1 MIRVARCQEKLLA
14 DILWQGSNVGERTH
28 RATQARDV
36 SQGASGEPRVRRSYE
51 LLEAAMHSA
60 EDEFIDDISDLLFDG
75 RHWCTIVSDRDKTM
89 ENRAFAFKLV
99 SGSLCGTEKTLGMR
113 HKTAPVATFKA
124 MWSEQCARMVAQ
136 KKRCL
141 HCPWSLDF
149 VNTYGDDP
157 LGLWCDAAQA
167 TLRFQCRL
175 SKRHMAKIE
184 CWHAALRRRLMMR
197 GVQAQG
203 LIFSELVAEVVCDRA
218 RSRRSDNVVARVLDR
233 CDTIA
238 VRVEEESCTAPRKRK
253 EPGPWRAYVR
263 TQTLGTKGPPP
274 LHALSLSYKQ
284 LDTHERDK
292 LTAIATAAAEV
303 QAPLQRG
310 EGTFGVKSRALE
322 RRLKQER
329 MQAKTERAK
338 RDAPLCGF
346 AQVASRRA
354 SAFEAVRC
362 VLATPGARSLAQLVA
377 DARQELVC
385 RARAAREVKRLGDR
399 ALETWAS

>member
-1 MIRVARCQEKLLA
+1 
-14 DILWQGSNVGERTH
+14 
-28 RATQARDV
+28 
-36 SQGASGEPRVRRSYE
+36 
-51 LLEAAMHSA
+51 
-60 EDEFIDDISDLLFDG
+60 
-75 RHWCTIVSDRDKTM
+75 
-89 ENRAFAFKLV
+89 
-99 SGSLCGTEKTLGMR
+99 
-113 HKTAPVATFKA
+113 

-218 RSRRSDNVVARVLDR
+218 RSRRSDNVVARVLDK

-238 VRVEEESCTAPRKRK
+238 VRVEEESCAAPRKRK
-253 EPGPWRAYVR
+253 EPGPWRACVR
-263 TQTLGTKGPPP
+263 TQTLGTKGPPL

-292 LTAIATAAAEV
+292 LTAIATVAAEV

-310 EGTFGVKSRALE
+310 RHL
-322 RRLKQER
+322 R
-329 MQAKTERAK
+329 
-338 RDAPLCGF
+338 
-346 AQVASRRA
+346 AQVACVGAKTQTRADASQDREGEARCPALWLRSGGLSTRLSLRGREVRVGHARRA
-354 SAFEAVRC
+354 VSRAVGGGRKARVGAPSA
-362 VLATPGARSLAQLVA
+362 GSARGQTAWRPSTRDVGVA
-377 DARQELVC
+377 IWRSA
-385 RARAAREVKRLGDR
+385 ARAHRRNEPR
-399 ALETWAS
+399 AGAAQGYTVPSSRHV